1 MVLKIVTSPQG
12 AIPHRFQ
19 LNLDDVATIDDLKE
33 RVRSD
38 ILENLQRSADD
49 SYRMKAIDEMIEL
62 AEIEYPLVLVEREI
76 DVVIRETHGN
86 DIRNYQAHLAQIGQS
101 QEEFRESLRESAEL
115 RVTRNLIVS
124 TFAEEEGIE
133 ITDVEIEEERQK
145 MLDSV
150 GEEYAQLKEL
160 FTSDVGTENLRQRL
174 FTEKTLGEIQKIAS
188 TQSGESEKNDS
199 QENDE

>member
-1 MVLKIVTSPQG
+1 MCFAQSAALQREGRTSCE
-12 AIPHRFQ
+12 AI
-19 LNLDDVATIDDLKE
+19 KE

-38 ILENLQRSADD
+38 ILENLQRAADD

-62 AEIEYPLVLVEREI
+62 AEVEYPLVLVEREI

-86 DIRNYQAHLAQIGQS
+86 DIRNYQAHLAQIGQT

-133 ITDVEIEEERQK
+133 VTDGEIEEERQK

-150 GEEYAQLKEL
+150 GEENDQLKEL

-188 TQSGESEKNDS
+188 TQSEKNDS

>member
-1 MVLKIVTSPQG
+1 MAK
-12 AIPHRFQ
+12 Q
-19 LNLDDVATIDDLKE
+19 LNLEDVATIDDLKE

-38 ILENLQRSADD
+38 ILENLQRAADD

-62 AEIEYPLVLVEREI
+62 AEVEYPLVLVEREI

-86 DIRNYQAHLAQIGQS
+86 DIRNYQAHLAQIGQT
-101 QEEFRESLRESAEL
+101 QEAFRESLRESAEL

-133 ITDVEIEEERQK
+133 VTDGEIEEERQK

-150 GEEYAQLKEL
+150 GEENDQLKEL

-188 TQSGESEKNDS
+188 TQSGENEKNDS